1 MKRGP
6 FLAPVEKLTWN
17 DDLGFWCLSLSLC
30 FWGLSSCWL
39 VGWCGCVWLPVCV
52 CVCVGRASLCF
63 WLFFFGVVGVP
74 VDCQSA

>member
-30 FWGLSSCWL
+30 FWVCLRVGWL
-39 VGWCGCVWLPVCV
+39 VGCVLGVQVCAF
-52 CVCVGRASLCF
+52 G
-63 WLFFFGVVGVP
+63 FFFGVVGVP